1 MDLLYYAWGSRGIR
15 GCCDILWNILVELVR
30 YCPQLLGYLLSHEI
44 SEVVLCLALSS
55 LGCCRSRVLIL
66 FDVVKICIARTSF
79 QGCVLSAVIWTEHGL
94 SGPSPSPDSGTQTTT
109 TRARVR
115 ASVSSS
121 TSIWGFAFFSSSLL
135 NVPWLRFCPRYVSMA
150 GFL

>member
-1 MDLLYYAWGSRGIR
+1 MG
-15 GCCDILWNILVELVR
+15 
-30 YCPQLLGYLLSHEI
+30 LSLTE
-44 SEVVLCLALSS
+44 
-55 LGCCRSRVLIL
+55 
-66 FDVVKICIARTSF
+66 
-79 QGCVLSAVIWTEHGL
+79 TEHGL

-135 NVPWLRFCPRYVSMA
+135 NVPWLRFCPSLGGMQPRVPSSLHQWVNSHTSQALPHVSQEVA
-150 GFL
+150 IERLRKKHWNHSSSARVAIVILVDVKRTPPLYIC